1 MANIFTTIPEKEPIS
16 FYKGETIVWKRTD
29 IGADYDPSSYSMVW
43 EASLESNG
51 STRFSATVTE
61 SGTEYTFTLDNSS
74 TASYTAGDYVWFLKV
89 LQTSDSETLVIDSG
103 KITVKDNY
111 FATTGDTR
119 SHAKVMVDKLESL
132 LEGKADADVSSY
144 AIAGRS
150 LNKLTVEEML
160 KWLDHYK
167 AKYQKEIQE
176 FRIGNNEGSGSIVKV
191 RFDDA
196 S

>member
-1 MANIFTTIPEKEPIS
+1 MANIFTETPEKEPVS
-16 FYKGETIVWKRTD
+16 FYKGETVVWKRTD
-29 IGADYDPSSYSMVW
+29 IGADYSPSSYSMVW

-61 SGTEYTFTLDNSS
+61 SGTEYTFTLDNSA
-74 TASYTAGDYVWFLKV
+74 TAGYTAGDYIWFLKV

-103 KITVKDNY
+103 KLTVKDNY

-160 KWLDHYK
+160 KWRDYYK
-167 AKYQKEIQE
+167 AEYQREIQE

>member
-1 MANIFTTIPEKEPIS
+1 MANIFTEIPEKEPIS
-16 FYKGETIVWKRTD
+16 FYKGETVVWKRTD
-29 IGADYDPSSYSMVW
+29 IGADYAPSSHSMVW
-43 EASLESNG
+43 EASLQTNG

-61 SGTEYTFTLDNSS
+61 SGTEYTFTLDNSATS
-74 TASYTAGDYVWFLKV
+74 GYTAGDYVWFLKV
-89 LQTSDSETLVIDSG
+89 LQTSDSETLIIDSG
-103 KITVKDNY
+103 KITVKDNF

-119 SHAKVMVDKLESL
+119 SHAKIMVDKLESL
-132 LEGKADADVSSY
+132 LVGKADADVSSY

-160 KWLDHYK
+160 KWRDYYK
-167 AKYQKEIQE
+167 AEYQREIQE
-176 FRIGNNEGSGSIVKV
+176 FRIGNNEGSGSVVKV

>member
-1 MANIFTTIPEKEPIS
+1 MANIFTEIPEKEPIS
-16 FYKGETIVWKRTD
+16 FYKGETVVWKRTD
-29 IGADYDPSSYSMVW
+29 IGADYAPSSHSMVW
-43 EASLESNG
+43 EASLQTNG

-61 SGTEYTFTLDNSS
+61 SGTEYTFTLDNSATS
-74 TASYTAGDYVWFLKV
+74 GYTSGDYVWFLKV
-89 LQTSDSETLVIDSG
+89 LQTSDSETLIIDSG
-103 KITVKDNY
+103 KITVKDNF

-119 SHAKVMVDKLESL
+119 SHAKIMVDKLESL

-160 KWLDHYK
+160 KWRDYYK
-167 AKYQKEIQE
+167 AEYQREIQE
-176 FRIGNNEGSGSIVKV
+176 FRIGNNEGSGSVVKV